1 MLIVLGVF
9 FLYTRNASAQ
19 MEENND
25 DLGSA
30 LSFSALS
37 FSDNGNLNVGVGNA
51 STVSGPPSKQVSSST
66 IIELVGA
73 EVGAGGNIVLGNNG
87 LFSNDV
93 ISSDGSIT
101 LDNYTK
107 VLGQCVT
114 NTGGTVTLNTG
125 ASCAGGTDST
135 GNNEL
140 LGLLSAADNDANNFV
155 CDVFNGSPTESGPA
169 INIPAGQT
177 RAITLS
183 PGLNFIDIPSLTLG
197 NSSSLVL
204 SAPSNMSQAMMQ
216 RRGATVVLRVDGL
229 TRIGDGA
236 KVVLTNGLSAR
247 QVVIAT
253 QGGISSWGNSST
265 INGTILNGQPVPQI
279 KEDLQRA
286 TDPDACTI
294 GSSATING
302 ALLCEDDISIGANA
316 RIASMPASAVLVPA
330 VCDDEGSPIGPKE

>member
-1 MLIVLGVF
+1 
-9 FLYTRNASAQ
+9 
-19 MEENND
+19 
-25 DLGSA
+25 
-30 LSFSALS
+30 
-37 FSDNGNLNVGVGNA
+37 VGVGNA

-135 GNNEL
+135 GNNEATRAFEC
-140 LGLLSAADNDANNFV
+140 SDNDANNFV

-177 RAITLS
+177 RAIHALS
-183 PGLNFIDIPSLTLG
+183 GPQFHRHTVIDLGQLLEPSPIG
-197 NSSSLVL
+197 
-204 SAPSNMSQAMMQ
+204 PSNMSQAMMQ
-216 RRGATVVLRVDGL
+216 RRGATVVLRVDRF

-236 KVVLTNGLSAR
+236 KVV
-247 QVVIAT
+247 
-253 QGGISSWGNSST
+253 
-265 INGTILNGQPVPQI
+265 
-279 KEDLQRA
+279 
-286 TDPDACTI
+286 
-294 GSSATING
+294 
-302 ALLCEDDISIGANA
+302 
-316 RIASMPASAVLVPA
+316 
-330 VCDDEGSPIGPKE
+330 